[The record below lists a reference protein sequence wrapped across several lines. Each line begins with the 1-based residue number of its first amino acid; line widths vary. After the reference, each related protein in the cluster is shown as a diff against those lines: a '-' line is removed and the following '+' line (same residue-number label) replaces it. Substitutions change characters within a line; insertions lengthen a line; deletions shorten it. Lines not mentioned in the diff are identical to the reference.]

1 MVSYPYVIAPE
12 DHQPVVIVTVAYCF
26 LFPHIL
32 QMLGLLGKGKGE
44 HFGIRLPF
52 VEAFPRVSRVS
63 TEDEISLTLDE
74 GDGAKLTFTLC
85 LET

>member
-1 MVSYPYVIAPE
+1 
-12 DHQPVVIVTVAYCF
+12 
-26 LFPHIL
+26 
-32 QMLGLLGKGKGE
+32 MLGLLGKGKGE

-52 VEAFPRVSRVS
+52 VAAFPRVSRVS

-74 GDGAKLTFTLC
+74 GDGVKLTFTLC